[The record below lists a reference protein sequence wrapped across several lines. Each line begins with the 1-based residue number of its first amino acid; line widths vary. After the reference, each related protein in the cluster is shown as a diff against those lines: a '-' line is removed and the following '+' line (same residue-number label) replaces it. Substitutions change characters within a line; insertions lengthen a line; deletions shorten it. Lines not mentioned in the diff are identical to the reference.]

1 MGNATDAA
9 SFGARVP
16 TPGVNSAIRCFQPKR
31 DSHRPRRGHYLE
43 SSLGGGAGD
52 VMLRR
57 RESRLDK
64 DSVINVSQLVTLS
77 KEFLVDRVGR
87 IPPVRIREVDG
98 GLRLVLS
105 L

>member
-1 MGNATDAA
+1 
-9 SFGARVP
+9 
-16 TPGVNSAIRCFQPKR
+16 
-31 DSHRPRRGHYLE
+31 
-43 SSLGGGAGD
+43 
-52 VMLRR
+52 MLRM

-77 KEFLVDRVGR
+77 KEFLVDCVGR
-87 IPPVRIREVDG
+87 IPPARLREVDG